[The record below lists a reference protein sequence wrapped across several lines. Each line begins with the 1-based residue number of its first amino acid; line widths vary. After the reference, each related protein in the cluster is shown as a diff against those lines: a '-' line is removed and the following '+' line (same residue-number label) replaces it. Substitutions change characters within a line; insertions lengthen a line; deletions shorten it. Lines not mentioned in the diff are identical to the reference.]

1 MAFQKHVCFSLC
13 VLLLLLLLS
22 LWTEEF
28 AQKKLF
34 KLHLLL
40 GFVPSLHLPDT
51 REIHSSV
58 WDWAF
63 LFILIKT
70 MPVKFPP
77 PNHAPVLKRQQPPAP
92 VLLRKKRGH
101 RSCKATQTCEMGFTA
116 AQLPVGW
123 PCMIQS
129 ALSQEKEKPSKPRQ
143 PSPLTNP
150 KYPF

>member
-101 RSCKATQTCEMGFTA
+101 RSCKATQTCEMGFTR
-116 AQLPVGW
+116 
-123 PCMIQS
+123 CS
-129 ALSQEKEKPSKPRQ
+129 ATSGVAMYDSVSVKSRKGKAFKATPAITSYKP
-143 PSPLTNP
+143 
-150 KYPF
+150 